1 METPRVVIS
10 PIIYLRVCGICD
22 SPLLPGLKAIY
33 IPDNNDA
40 IDFASAILLVLG
52 ASLNVVELN
61 NSAIS
66 EKNFF
71 IPFLTSLAAKSP
83 QIGRLAL
90 RGTENISLEHVYRL
104 TNLQRLEIR
113 LSDTYLY
120 PQTLR
125 RLGNLVDLSDLTL
138 DVGASMPV
146 PDMDTR
152 LPAPSPSSIRTY
164 GRLRKLHIIGIP
176 SSITRVLDDINLAS
190 LTALVIDETLD
201 NDTGEHAESFWRRC
215 FYQISVCHVIE
226 DIEINQSTNRHWR
239 HHEYYSLSTS
249 WFVSLLNLKNMKSLA
264 INGLALSGSDEDF
277 HVLAGAFPK
286 LKKLI
291 VPSEYYSHGRTVAS
305 LFYFAQKCPDLREVK
320 ICLAFDI
327 HKNLDAIQKLPHTI
341 RVNRRHPLEKLY
353 INSEFGEILQPIHM
367 VQVAQFLDLY
377 FPNLSILET
386 YDSNTTETSN
396 WTGIQQIRVALQ
408 ASRID
413 GIRRA
418 KSEKRN

>member
-10 PIIYLRVCGICD
+10 PIIYLRVCDICD

-125 RLGNLVDLSDLTL
+125 RLGNLVDLLDLTL
-138 DVGASMPV
+138 DVGASKV
-146 PDMDTR
+146 
-152 LPAPSPSSIRTY
+152 
-164 GRLRKLHIIGIP
+164 
-176 SSITRVLDDINLAS
+176 
-190 LTALVIDETLD
+190 
-201 NDTGEHAESFWRRC
+201 
-215 FYQISVCHVIE
+215 E
-226 DIEINQSTNRHWR
+226 DIHIPPTSRDKCD
-239 HHEYYSLSTS
+239 SLSK
-249 WFVSLLNLKNMKSLA
+249 WK
-264 INGLALSGSDEDF
+264 D
-277 HVLAGAFPK
+277 
-286 LKKLI
+286 
-291 VPSEYYSHGRTVAS
+291 
-305 LFYFAQKCPDLREVK
+305 
-320 ICLAFDI
+320 
-327 HKNLDAIQKLPHTI
+327 
-341 RVNRRHPLEKLY
+341 
-353 INSEFGEILQPIHM
+353 
-367 VQVAQFLDLY
+367 
-377 FPNLSILET
+377 
-386 YDSNTTETSN
+386 
-396 WTGIQQIRVALQ
+396 
-408 ASRID
+408 
-413 GIRRA
+413 RA
-418 KSEKRN
+418 NFR